1 MSADIHD
8 PIDSAIHAMLD
19 RMVRTDAVERD
30 RVRAEIRQHG
40 TWWAA
45 AEILRLRRDVAR
57 IRAELRKV
65 TRCT

>member
-1 MSADIHD
+1 MSIETSD
-8 PIDSAIHAMLD
+8 PINTAIHAMLD
-19 RMVRTDAVERD
+19 RMVRTDAAERD
-30 RVRAEIRQHG
+30 KVRAEIRQHG

-65 TRCT
+65 T